1 MIGRVRRQNAL
12 WLFPSDAWCCDRTS
26 SALTL
31 CQRLGRGGVFACR
44 DHADVASRDAPPKSH
59 LGLNPSVERLHH
71 MPIAPF
77 LVIAVQHT
85 QDIATR
91 QFQHEW

>member
-1 MIGRVRRQNAL
+1 
-12 WLFPSDAWCCDRTS
+12 
-26 SALTL
+26 
-31 CQRLGRGGVFACR
+31 
-44 DHADVASRDAPPKSH
+44 